1 MDETPLSHPC
11 VNTSP
16 MLDTHKS
23 FEAVGGYYRDE
34 AIMLLRKF
42 YMSEN
47 VNGEWDR
54 GRRSQNAR
62 GVPRSSQE
70 H

>member
-1 MDETPLSHPC
+1 MPEAFLLIHGTD
-11 VNTSP
+11 TSP
-16 MLDTHKS
+16 MLDTHNA

-47 VNGEWDR
+47 VNGE
-54 GRRSQNAR
+54 
-62 GVPRSSQE
+62 
-70 H
+70 

>member
-1 MDETPLSHPC
+1 
-11 VNTSP
+11 

-47 VNGEWDR
+47 VNGECDR
-54 GRRSQNAR
+54 RGRSQNAPLR
-62 GVPRSSQE
+62 WE
-70 H
+70 HAISGALNR